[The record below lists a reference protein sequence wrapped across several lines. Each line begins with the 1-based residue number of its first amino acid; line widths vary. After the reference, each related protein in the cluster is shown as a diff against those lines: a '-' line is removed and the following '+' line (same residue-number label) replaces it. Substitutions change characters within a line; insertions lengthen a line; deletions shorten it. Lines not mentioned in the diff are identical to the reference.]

1 MRLKAKDFSNPLM
14 LHSAAEKI
22 VAKLRSV
29 DFSRILLSEL
39 VDRSALLDGDSIN
52 RFGWLF
58 PADVEVLSAIAIPI
72 GEKRD
77 PFGLSDVEHS
87 SSPDDYVPAINTFG
101 YFILGIAIAA
111 IVIIIV
117 LLYLHFRLRQ
127 EYALLAKDKSS
138 IAQSSETLRKLWSKF
153 ATFASKGFRKESKH
167 YELSKI
173 EVDNEQRLSNMSLMK
188 EEDENSEEHD

>member
-1 MRLKAKDFSNPLM
+1 M
-14 LHSAAEKI
+14 
-22 VAKLRSV
+22 KLRNA
-29 DFSRILLSEL
+29 DFPQLLLQEL
-39 VDRSALLDGDSIN
+39 IDRSALIDGENIN

-58 PADVEVLSAIAIPI
+58 PADIEVLSAIAIPI

-77 PFGLSDVEHS
+77 PFGLSERDKSPV
-87 SSPDDYVPAINTFG
+87 PDDYIPAINTFG

-138 IAQSSETLRKLWSKF
+138 IAKSSETLRKLWSKF
-153 ATFASKGFRKESKH
+153 ASFASKGFRKEPQQ
-167 YELSKI
+167 YELSKM
-173 EVDNEQRLSNMSLMK
+173 EVQNEQRLSNMSLMK
-188 EEDENSEEHD
+188 EQEDDSDEND